1 MINNEIKPVLILVG
15 FALCQ
20 CLFVYSLSGHSGGA
34 TNFLSNYYRLAQ
46 PIGSVYYFMLAVC
59 AVSVLDR

>member
-1 MINNEIKPVLILVG
+1 MINNEIKAVLILVG

-20 CLFVYSLSGHSGGA
+20 CLFVYTLSGHSGGA

-46 PIGSVYYFMLAVC
+46 PVGSVYYFMLAVST
-59 AVSVLDR
+59 VSVLDR

>member
-34 TNFLSNYYRLAQ
+34 TNFLSNYYGLAQ